1 MLLSGLL
8 VLCLTSC
15 GSKPNVSTPSSSS
28 VPPSQSSSIVP
39 APPSSELTPN
49 MPESAVQS
57 GKILALGAPEISGF
71 PSDITVGTKKELD
84 KWTDLIKSGKITSI
98 AVNNMNDSEA
108 ELSTE
113 AARSILKVLVD
124 ADLKLYDRLGNP
136 MTGGAIHILAYDSSG
151 VILFHSVY
159 NGEWFSVAFEGEK
172 TAHVFNGEGSL
183 LDTLSGHIS

>member
-1 MLLSGLL
+1 M
-8 VLCLTSC
+8 LCLTSC
-15 GSKPNVSTPSSSS
+15 GSKPNVSTLSSSS

-57 GKILALGAPEISGF
+57 GKVLALGAPEISGF

-98 AVNNMNDSEA
+98 AVNSMNDSEA

-113 AARSILKVLVD
+113 TARYILKILID

-151 VILFHSVY
+151 MMLFHSVY
-159 NGEWFSVAFEGEK
+159 NGEWFSVAFKGEN
-172 TAHVFNGEGSL
+172 TAYVFNGEGSS
-183 LDTLSGHIS
+183 LDSLSDYAS

>member
-1 MLLSGLL
+1 
-8 VLCLTSC
+8 
-15 GSKPNVSTPSSSS
+15 
-28 VPPSQSSSIVP
+28 
-39 APPSSELTPN
+39 

-57 GKILALGAPEISGF
+57 GKVLALGAPEISGF

-98 AVNNMNDSEA
+98 AVNSMNDSEA

-113 AARSILKVLVD
+113 TARYILKILID

-151 VILFHSVY
+151 MMLFHSVY
-159 NGEWFSVAFEGEK
+159 NGEWFSVAFKGEN
-172 TAHVFNGEGSL
+172 TAYVFNGEGSS
-183 LDTLSGHIS
+183 LDSLSDYAS